1 MTVSLVVVGYHSS
14 DAVARMLG
22 SREGVDE
29 VVVVDHSEDPEER
42 ERLEALPVDRL
53 ISQPNLGYAAGL
65 NRGAREADGEVLL
78 LANPDIVLLPGSVE
92 ALADAASTPGVGA
105 VGPSLLWDEAG
116 GWRLPQAATTTWRGE
131 LTARLAP
138 RRAAHAEHRRQLA
151 LWRAARP
158 TSTAVVSGTLMA
170 TTRAVF
176 AASGG
181 LDERFF
187 LFFEENDWCRRLGRS
202 GLAVLVVPE
211 ARVVHAVGH
220 AVGAAEAEHYPRS
233 HRLYRRLH
241 FPGWYLQ
248 LAPEPLAPTI
258 PAGPA
263 AASRPPTAPSELLL
277 SPSPMLVPAVLTR
290 WEGGDWTRGALLP
303 AHARWPELHAAT
315 VEGDRVYPLG
325 PVTG

>member
-1 MTVSLVVVGYHSS
+1 MPIPTSCRCR
-14 DAVARMLG
+14 A
-22 SREGVDE
+22 
-29 VVVVDHSEDPEER
+29 
-42 ERLEALPVDRL
+42 
-53 ISQPNLGYAAGL
+53 
-65 NRGAREADGEVLL
+65 
-78 LANPDIVLLPGSVE
+78 VE

-105 VGPSLLWDEAG
+105 AGPSLLWDDACR
-116 GWRLPQAATTTWRGE
+116 WRLPQAATRTWRGE

-138 RRAAHAEHRRQLA
+138 QRAAHAEHRHQLA

-187 LFFEENDWCRRLGRS
+187 LFFEENDWCRRLRRS

-220 AVGAAEAEHYPRS
+220 AVGAAEAEHYPLS

-241 FPGWYLQ
+241 FPGWYLRFV
-248 LAPEPLAPTI
+248 PEPLAPAV
-258 PAGPA
+258 PARPA
-263 AASRPPTAPSELLL
+263 ASAPPTAPCELLL
-277 SPSPMLVPAVLTR
+277 SPSPTLLPAVLTR
-290 WEGGDWTRGALLP
+290 WEGGDWTRAVLLP
-303 AHARWPELHAAT
+303 PQARWEELHAAA
-315 VEGDRVYPLG
+315 VDGDSVRPLG
-325 PVTG
+325 PVPS